1 MLAERKPQQG
11 RRSGLSKSLPAWH
24 RQHPVEAEQRAKLMF
39 DHRRVDEGQ
48 KSDVDLFVY
57 VTYIVCET

>member
-11 RRSGLSKSLPAWH
+11 QKKRAVEEPACLD

-39 DHRRVDEGQ
+39 DHQRVDEGQ
-48 KSDVDLFVY
+48 KSV
-57 VTYIVCET
+57 